1 MDKIVAEFSR
11 NNGLITTETDKK
23 SKSGNRLYEVKC
35 RLCYQRCDEVFL
47 CSRGNLLKHGV
58 SCLCRGGKLSEKAWR
73 VKLTDICSER
83 GLVFL
88 DFVGGFCGNRSKMSA
103 LCDKHG
109 PFISVVS
116 DFISPFKSRNCKS
129 CSLLSRANKRTRPV
143 QEIRVR
149 PGTEIVGRE
158 GKDMFYRCEIC
169 SSDMYSKAGLCDGIF
184 RIKPYRYEDGQKS
197 CRCSATNALPEP
209 LAKYYLKTTLESAG
223 FSFIC
228 LVPPYDFSRTKI
240 ILDCPHHGAQRGSL
254 GRVRKGIYCQECSRM
269 NQRIFYVNVVSDNQP
284 VAIKFGVTNNYSR
297 RLKNQQRTCKFDIT
311 KLAVFDFKSA
321 IACRDFE
328 THLKNIFKCG
338 IVSKTDMPDG
348 WTETTQVGNTN
359 KILKMAKEFGGTMRK
374 NKHVKT
380 S

>member
-1 MDKIVAEFSR
+1 M
-11 NNGLITTETDKK
+11 L
-23 SKSGNRLYEVKC
+23 
-35 RLCYQRCDEVFL
+35 
-47 CSRGNLLKHGV
+47 
-58 SCLCRGGKLSEKAWR
+58 
-73 VKLTDICSER
+73 
-83 GLVFL
+83 
-88 DFVGGFCGNRSKMSA
+88 
-103 LCDKHG
+103 
-109 PFISVVS
+109 
-116 DFISPFKSRNCKS
+116 
-129 CSLLSRANKRTRPV
+129 
-143 QEIRVR
+143 
-149 PGTEIVGRE
+149 
-158 GKDMFYRCEIC
+158 YRCEVC

-209 LAKYYLKTTLESAG
+209 LAKYYLKTTLEAAG

-228 LVPPYDFSRTKI
+228 LVPPYDFRRTKI
-240 ILDCPHHGAQRGSL
+240 ILDCPHHGVQRGSL

-297 RLKNQQRTCKFDIT
+297 RLKNQQRTCKFDIS

-328 THLKNIFKCG
+328 THLKNTLKCG